1 MHIVILLAALIALLV
16 GPGIWV
22 NAVMSRYRIPANRYA
37 HTGAETAAALLRQVG
52 ITDVSVETTELG
64 DHYDPTHKAVRL
76 TASNYD
82 GRSLTAL
89 TVAAH
94 EVGHAIQDARG
105 YRPLAMRTRLVR
117 WVQPIEKIG
126 AGLVMLAPLSVLAT
140 RAPAVGLLAALG
152 GLAVLSTGIAVHA
165 LTLPTEFDASFGRAL
180 PLLSQTATVRRED
193 MGRARRL
200 LLAAA
205 LTYVAAALQSLLNI
219 GRWWAILRR

>member
-1 MHIVILLAALIALLV
+1 MHIVILIVGIIALLV

-22 NAVMSRYRIPANRYA
+22 NAVMARYRIPGNRYPR
-37 HTGAETAAALLRQVG
+37 TGAETARALLQRVG
-52 ITDVSVETTELG
+52 ITDVSVETTERG
-64 DHYDPTHKAVRL
+64 DHYDPGDKAVRL
-76 TASNYD
+76 SASNYE
-82 GRSLTAL
+82 GCSLTAL

-94 EVGHAIQDARG
+94 EVGHAMQDARG

-117 WVQPIEKIG
+117 WLQPVEKIG
-126 AGLVMLAPLSVLAT
+126 AGLLMVAPLSLLAT
-140 RAPAVGLLAALG
+140 RMPAVGLMTLLG
-152 GLAVLSTGIAVHA
+152 GLLVLGSGIAIHA
-165 LTLPTEFDASFGRAL
+165 LTLPTEFDASFSRAL
-180 PLLSQTATVRRED
+180 PLLSETATVRRED